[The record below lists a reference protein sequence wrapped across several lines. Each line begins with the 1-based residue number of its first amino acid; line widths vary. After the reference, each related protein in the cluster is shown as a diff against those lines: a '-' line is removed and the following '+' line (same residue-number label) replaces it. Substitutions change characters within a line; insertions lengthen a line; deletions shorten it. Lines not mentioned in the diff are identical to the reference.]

1 MGVIDMADTP
11 VLIPPGLVGMVNV
24 GGGGKLR
31 EIRGSLNYSGT
42 TSTVVITGIPFEP
55 KFYWVGGYYT
65 YTGAEECGIM
75 MEERGLVRVRYTAG
89 EDTGGNGNYYFDL
102 NEGDGFIN
110 ATYSN
115 GVFTVPA
122 SPAFHRPTDYVIL
135 G

>member
-1 MGVIDMADTP
+1 MADTS

-31 EIRGSLNYSGT
+31 RIEGTLNYGYSVRN
-42 TSTVVITGIPFEP
+42 VVITGIPFEP
-55 KFYWVGGYYT
+55 KFYYVYGQYT
-65 YTGAEECGIM
+65 FTGAEECGSI

-122 SPAFHRPTDYVIL
+122 SPAFHRPTSYVIL

>member
-1 MGVIDMADTP
+1 MIDMADTS

-31 EIRGSLNYSGT
+31 RIEGTLNYGYSVR
-42 TSTVVITGIPFEP
+42 SVVITGIPFEP
-55 KFYWVGGYYT
+55 KFYYVGGQYT
-65 YTGAEECGIM
+65 FTGAEECGSI

-122 SPAFHRPTDYVIL
+122 SPAFHRPTSYVIL